1 MTRASAWRAAP
12 AQRRALVATLYGA
25 EHPDL
30 RGWTEIGRRSFGAVV
45 VRTLRN
51 KGYVDAYMAA
61 GAGEAGTFPLL
72 WPFRID
78 YIFVP
83 QIMQPHLQSCQVQT
97 GKLIEQASDHR
108 PLMATFD
115 WI

>member
-1 MTRASAWRAAP
+1 M
-12 AQRRALVATLYGA
+12 
-25 EHPDL
+25 
-30 RGWTEIGRRSFGAVV
+30 
-45 VRTLRN
+45 LRN
-51 KGYVDAYMAA
+51 KGYVDAYMTA
-61 GAGEAGTFPLL
+61 GEGEAGTFPMG

-83 QIMQPHLQSCQVQT
+83 QVMQRYLVSCQVLT

-115 WI
+115 WS